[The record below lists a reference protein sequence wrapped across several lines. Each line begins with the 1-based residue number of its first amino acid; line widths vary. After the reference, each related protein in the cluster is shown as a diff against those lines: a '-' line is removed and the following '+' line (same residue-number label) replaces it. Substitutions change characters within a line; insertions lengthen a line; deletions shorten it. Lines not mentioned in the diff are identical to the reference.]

1 MQSQFRYYRNLCA
14 SSFEEVKRA
23 KFGLAGVE
31 TQTKPLHVVIFKS
44 IRFDSMMVCLLLFSC
59 CLFHHVLFKK
69 KMSEFIGAVVANKS
83 S

>member
-44 IRFDSMMVCLLLFSC
+44 IRFDSMMVFSCC

-69 KMSEFIGAVVANKS
+69 KMNEFIGAVVANKS